1 VSTLSRKL
9 FKKLHPKNKKT
20 EKPPEKVGKDYLLI
34 IILSL
39 TIIFMVFGWAS
50 FDNTNRALYVAL
62 IISLS
67 STFARRHWCKNETQ
81 EMWFERISFVSMIA
95 AIILF
100 VMEIYIKFI
109 AD

>member
-1 VSTLSRKL
+1 MATLHRKL
-9 FKKLHPKNKKT
+9 LKKLNPKTKKT

-34 IILSL
+34 VILSL
-39 TIIFMVFGWAS
+39 TIIFMVFGWQN

-67 STFARRHWCKNETQ
+67 STYMRRHFCKNDTQ
-81 EMWFERISFVSMIA
+81 EMWFERVSFVSMIA

-100 VMEIYIKFI
+100 IMEIYGKFI
-109 AD
+109 A